1 MAIETSLIIIT
12 RDRAALLE
20 GALGSLERQT
30 LPLDEILVIDN
41 PPTSAT
47 ADVVRAFERSLPVRY
62 VPEPRCG
69 YGAARNRGVREASGR
84 ILLFLDDDC
93 RADPDWAQTLVRE
106 IKNREAEIVGGS
118 RVCIQR
124 GLAAHLDYL
133 STDAPVLHP
142 RRPRGRAS
150 HLSTSNLAVLREVV
164 ERVGPFD
171 EALTMCED
179 RDFCARARALGYR
192 LLYAP
197 QARVEH
203 EAPIRSFSNYFQKM
217 EHYGLGTAQY
227 FLKYRREEPLARI
240 FPQAPQWRLLLLPVY
255 AVLGTAYLVM
265 KNLRHRPDAL
275 LFSPLLLLG
284 QFFWHWGS
292 YQAARQASRSC

>member
-1 MAIETSLIIIT
+1 MVIETSLIIIT

-20 GALGSLERQT
+20 RALRSLERQT
-30 LPLDEILVIDN
+30 LRLDEILVIDN
-41 PPTSAT
+41 PPTPGT
-47 ADVVRAFERSLPVRY
+47 AEVVRAFEHSLPVRY

-69 YGAARNRGVREASGR
+69 YGAARNRGVREARGR
-84 ILLFLDDDC
+84 ALLFLDDDC
-93 RADPDWAQTLVRE
+93 RADPQWAETLVRE
-106 IKNREAEIVGGS
+106 LKDGAAEIVGGS
-118 RVCIQR
+118 RVCIQP

-142 RRPRGRAS
+142 RRPRGAAS
-150 HLSTSNLAVLREVV
+150 HLSTSNLALLREVV

-171 EALTMCED
+171 EALAMCED
-179 RDFCARARALGYR
+179 RDFCARARALGFR
-192 LLYAP
+192 VLYAP
-197 QARVEH
+197 AARVEH
-203 EAPIRSFSNYFQKM
+203 QAPIHSFSSYFQKM
-217 EHYGLGTAQY
+217 RRYGLGTAQY

-240 FPQAPQWRLLLLPVY
+240 FPRAPQLRLLLLPVY

-265 KNLRHRPDAL
+265 RNLRHRPDAL

-292 YQAARQASRSC
+292 YQAVRQPSSSC